1 MGSDAD
7 DDEDADFE
15 DLVEENERR
24 ERDGGTPDPLLQR
37 DGQFVVIIDHHPRVL
52 MRLLIL

>member
-15 DLVEENERR
+15 DLVQENERR
-24 ERDGGTPDPLLQR
+24 ERDGGTPDLLLQR
-37 DGQFVVIIDHHPRVL
+37 DG
-52 MRLLIL
+52 